1 MKRILILALL
11 LPGFCYANII
21 ISGTR
26 SIYPSDK
33 KEISVQLLNDGAS
46 PSLVQAWIDDGEPDS
61 TPETAKVPFLL
72 MPPVVKVPAHSG
84 QQLRVK
90 YIGGK
95 LPSDRESVFYLNV
108 LDIPPVPENLKGKS
122 IMQLA
127 IKSRIKLFF
136 RPVELKVAPKDMI
149 DKLSLIRE
157 GNDITIHN
165 TSPYYITLSSLMIDK
180 TVNILKQGLMI
191 GPFSQRSVEIQKTSS
206 NEKSVSI
213 IYIDDY
219 GASIELRKKI
229 Q

>member
-1 MKRILILALL
+1 MKRILLLAVLFPCL
-11 LPGFCYANII
+11 CSANVI
-21 ISGTR
+21 ISATR

-33 KEISVQLLNDGAS
+33 KEISVQLLNDGDS

-108 LDIPPVPENLKGKS
+108 LDIPPVPENLEGKS

-127 IKSRIKLFF
+127 IRSRIKLFF
-136 RPVELKVAPKDMI
+136 RPVGLKISPKDMI
-149 DKLSLIRE
+149 DKLTLTRE
-157 GNDITIHN
+157 GKGITVHN
-165 TSPYYITLSSLMIDK
+165 ASPYYLTLSSIRINK
-180 TVNILKQGLMI
+180 TDNILKQGLMI
-191 GPFSQRSVEIQKTSS
+191 DPFSQKTIENTKSS
-206 NEKSVSI
+206 SSENSVSF
-213 IYIDDY
+213 IYINDY
-219 GASIELRKKI
+219 GASIESRKKI

>member
-1 MKRILILALL
+1 MKNIFILALL
-11 LPGFCYANII
+11 LPGFCQANVI
-21 ISGTR
+21 ISATR

-46 PSLVQAWIDDGEPDS
+46 PSLVQSWIDDGEPDS

-108 LDIPPVPENLKGKS
+108 LDIPPVPEDLKGKS

-127 IKSRIKLFF
+127 IRSRIKLFY
-136 RPVELKVAPKDMI
+136 RPAGLKISPKDMA
-149 DKLSLIRE
+149 DKLVLTRE
-157 GNDITIHN
+157 GNDITIYN
-165 TSPYYITLSSLMIDK
+165 PSPYYITLSSLRINK
-180 TVNILKQGLMI
+180 ENNILKQGLMI
-191 GPFSQRSVEIQKTSS
+191 EPFSKKSIETQKSLLNGRSA
-206 NEKSVSI
+206 SI

-219 GASIELRKKI
+219 GASIELRKEI

>member
-1 MKRILILALL
+1 MKIILILALL
-11 LPGFCYANII
+11 FPGLCYANVI

-46 PSLVQAWIDDGEPDS
+46 PSLVQAWIDDGDPDS

-108 LDIPPVPENLKGKS
+108 LDIPPVPENLKGKN

-136 RPVELKVAPKDMI
+136 RPVELKVTPKDMI
-149 DKLSLIRE
+149 DKLSLTRE
-157 GNDITIHN
+157 GNAITIHN
-165 TSPYYITLSSLMIDK
+165 TSPYYITLSSLNIDK
-180 TVNILKQGLMI
+180 VENILKQGLMI
-191 GPFSQRSVEIQKTSS
+191 EPFSQKSVETKKTSS
-206 NEKSVSI
+206 TEKSVSI

-219 GASIELRKKI
+219 GASIELRKKL